1 MKEVT
6 CYIMTREG
14 DVLITSSVD
23 PALLFN
29 SSLDTGHEEDE
40 SSVDRKDDTI
50 TDTLA
55 AAVIGVLACFVI
67 IVLILIIRGIYR
79 RRTRTPRRE
88 VTQITAVSADINDG
102 FGSVG
107 GYDSIRHVNDSI
119 SWEPVVASDTGFS
132 SSVS

>member
-1 MKEVT
+1 MLTVIIWLNFM
-6 CYIMTREG
+6 C
-14 DVLITSSVD
+14 VLK
-23 PALLFN
+23 A
-29 SSLDTGHEEDE
+29 DTGHEEDE

-102 FGSVG
+102 KYYGLLILMSNK
-107 GYDSIRHVNDSI
+107 YL
-119 SWEPVVASDTGFS
+119 
-132 SSVS
+132 